1 MGIAGSSAYL
11 TVALA
16 VVAALGLWFG
26 LWPLAALA
34 LAFLVGG
41 RRERATLAADAIV
54 VVGLAGQAD
63 VLWVALLLAATL
75 VARDH
80 DAKVT
85 LVLLLAAVAAT
96 FVYLDWTIL
105 TALLAVIRILF
116 VANRLVFT
124 RRLS

>member
-75 VARDH
+75 VAREH

-105 TALLAVIRILF
+105 TGLLAVIRILF